1 MKTLFSMILAL
12 ATLASIP
19 AQADERRLLP
29 VHPSEEWKMECG
41 SCHLAYPPRLLP
53 AASWRKLMASLDQ
66 HFGTDASLS
75 PRETREITDF
85 LVKNAASRWRS
96 PTAPQRITETAHFRH
111 EHDELAASVW
121 KRAAIKSPANCAACH
136 PAADKGDFNE
146 HRVRIP
152 R

>member
-12 ATLASIP
+12 TTLATLP
-19 AQADERRLLP
+19 ALADERRLLP
-29 VHPSEEWKMECG
+29 LQPSEEWKMECG
-41 SCHLAYPPRLLP
+41 TCHLAFPPRLLP
-53 AASWRKLMASLDQ
+53 AESWRKMMGSLDQ

-96 PTAPQRITETAHFRH
+96 PTAPLRITETAYFRH

-121 KRAAIKSPANCAACH
+121 KRAAIKSKGNCAACH
-136 PAADKGDFNE
+136 PAADKGDFE
-146 HRVRIP
+146 EDRVRIP